1 MTKLTTNANTR
12 RGFLALSI
20 LIIVV
25 LTIAAW
31 LPGASAAGETSSD
44 NSNMTNLDGTN
55 WKLLSINGEAIIDG
69 SQVTAEFTEGQVG
82 GTAGVNRYFASY
94 ELDGETL
101 TIGPAGSTMMM
112 GPEDLMQQEM
122 VFLAALG
129 TAESFQVTGDSL
141 QIDYDGGYLIF
152 AAGLVFKE

>member
-1 MTKLTTNANTR
+1 MTKLPTNTNTR

-20 LIIVV
+20 LMIMA
-25 LTIAAW
+25 LAMAAW
-31 LPGASAAGETSSD
+31 LPGASAAGEADTDGSK
-44 NSNMTNLDGTN
+44 TVNLDGTN
-55 WKLLSINGEAIIDG
+55 WELLSINGADIIDG
-69 SQVTAEFTEGQVG
+69 SQITAEFTEGQMG

-94 ELDGETL
+94 EVDGAAL

-129 TAESFQVTGDSL
+129 TAESFQIEGDTL
-141 QIDYDGGYLIF
+141 QIVYSDGHLTF
-152 AAGLVFKE
+152 AVTE